1 MLKSTLAPFN
11 DVESVAGLLGIPFDA
26 RGMPTK
32 KWEKG
37 HENGHSKGEG
47 AEKGMVMDSFNIDPR
62 APEFKDVLVRLS
74 TALKSL
80 KGVSFLDSERYHRWL
95 VQLQCRAAS
104 LVARAMRDLLEGA
117 SSASTVMK
125 RGGSS
130 EGTGRTDS
138 FNRIKGPSN
147 GVDIPLESTPMYA
160 KFRGLGFRMRELS
173 ALLKIATPAEEH
185 SPGNVYG
192 ANRMVG
198 NGMYQSTSTAA
209 AGDLFLRCALNFIP
223 LNNFC
228 MRSNAASR
236 AVSEGILLSISAC

>member
-1 MLKSTLAPFN
+1 MDVLKSTLAPFN

-37 HENGHSKGEG
+37 HENGHSKVEG
-47 AEKGMVMDSFNIDPR
+47 TEKGMVMDSFNIDPR
-62 APEFKDVLVRLS
+62 APEFKDVLIRLS

-80 KGVSFLDSERYHRWL
+80 KGVPFLDSERYHRWL

-125 RGGSS
+125 RGGSM

-138 FNRIKGPSN
+138 FNRIKVPSN
-147 GVDIPLESTPMYA
+147 GVDTPLESTPMYA

-198 NGMYQSTSTAA
+198 NGMYQSTSTATT
-209 AGDLFLRCALNFIP
+209 GDLFLR
-223 LNNFC
+223 
-228 MRSNAASR
+228 SAAHPVLFDSF
-236 AVSEGILLSISAC
+236 SFSLSTGSSPQTVVD